1 MKTTINKIYAFIAMC
16 LACIPMLFTS
26 CESLDQ
32 YPEDYFTGKSF
43 WKDNTQVDGYMKGL
57 HSYLRGTYSSLFNM
71 GELRSGLL
79 GDGDD
84 GTGTSVFGESLAAQT
99 VIKQDLREDNA
110 YLSLWNGLYSEIVR
124 VNLAIKEIPNCSFLS
139 ENQKN
144 IYLGQAYGM
153 RAYYYYLLYTTW
165 GGVPLV
171 TGTDILDKKISAK
184 ELSKGRAK
192 PSEIMA
198 LLKDDITKSEDAYTA
213 AGVDGFSNKYTWSK
227 YATLMLKANI
237 YVFAAKVTTGDQAA
251 TGQQDLQTAKTALQS
266 IISANKFSLQPE
278 FYQAFRSDYKNNN
291 KEVIFCVP
299 FNKVDNVYMPTVN
312 NCLAQS
318 NFFTAAYDLN
328 NTKLSLADKSSYSNN
343 TLINGLL
350 RFQYKETFWLS
361 FDDNDKR
368 RDQTFLAVKNSAT
381 QPATGS
387 NFGVVL
393 KKFSGT
399 YYTDEGVHRLDA
411 DGPVYRYAETLLL
424 MAEIENDLGN
434 DPSTYIN
441 QIRERAYGTGY
452 PVYTNQS
459 KYDNTLAILHELDK
473 EFVFEGK
480 RWFALLRMTD
490 NNNKSLVF
498 DSAANYPF
506 IKGGAAQGI
515 LPESEAYKMLWPI
528 SVSTKTNDGAI
539 EQTPGY

>member
-1 MKTTINKIYAFIAMC
+1 MK
-16 LACIPMLFTS
+16 
-26 CESLDQ
+26 
-32 YPEDYFTGKSF
+32 
-43 WKDNTQVDGYMKGL
+43 NT
-57 HSYLRGTYSSLFNM
+57 
-71 GELRSGLL
+71 
-79 GDGDD
+79 
-84 GTGTSVFGESLAAQT
+84 
-99 VIKQDLREDNA
+99 
-110 YLSLWNGLYSEIVR
+110 
-124 VNLAIKEIPNCSFLS
+124 
-139 ENQKN
+139 
-144 IYLGQAYGM
+144 
-153 RAYYYYLLYTTW
+153 
-165 GGVPLV
+165 
-171 TGTDILDKKISAK
+171 
-184 ELSKGRAK
+184 
-192 PSEIMA
+192 
-198 LLKDDITKSEDAYTA
+198 
-213 AGVDGFSNKYTWSK
+213 
-227 YATLMLKANI
+227 AN
-237 YVFAAKVTTGDQAA
+237 
-251 TGQQDLQTAKTALQS
+251 
-266 IISANKFSLQPE
+266 
-278 FYQAFRSDYKNNN
+278 
-291 KEVIFCVP
+291 
-299 FNKVDNVYMPTVN
+299 
-312 NCLAQS
+312 
-318 NFFTAAYDLN
+318 
-328 NTKLSLADKSSYSNN
+328 
-343 TLINGLL
+343 
-350 RFQYKETFWLS
+350 
-361 FDDNDKR
+361 
-368 RDQTFLAVKNSAT
+368 